1 MNHVACC
8 FGMGGLASL
17 LSSSLSSSFPSLSN
31 GQKHALAMGSGY
43 EVVTQA
49 ALHAAPSFSLS
60 LFVRRC
66 HRVRPGQRLY
76 HTRLPHVT
84 TSISKIDLTTIFLI
98 PYFGKKKNLVSC
110 DVNWRV

>member
-8 FGMGGLASL
+8 FGMGGLASFL
-17 LSSSLSSSFPSLSN
+17 AGFPLSSSSLSSFPSLSN

-60 LFVRRC
+60 LSPSDVAC
-66 HRVRPGQRLY
+66 HRARLGQRLY
-76 HTRLPHVT
+76 HTKLPYVT
-84 TSISKIDLTTIFLI
+84 TSIRENYYPSDNNFSDPLF
-98 PYFGKKKNLVSC
+98 
-110 DVNWRV
+110 

>member
-8 FGMGGLASL
+8 FGMGGLPSL

-49 ALHAAPSFSLS
+49 ALHAAPYFSLS
-60 LFVRRC
+60 L
-66 HRVRPGQRLY
+66 RP
-76 HTRLPHVT
+76 TLPPCAARAAFIPHKIT
-84 TSISKIDLTTIFLI
+84 T
-98 PYFGKKKNLVSC
+98 C
-110 DVNWRV
+110 DNFD